1 LLLVAVAQGGRPNVA
16 AAAGRLALLMEPG
29 EAAAQPQQSLQQV
42 GSIQGRDAVPKM
54 DSAFRSFSKNR
65 DAQLFGHIWPKNVLR
80 NLINYMADMR
90 YV

>member
-1 LLLVAVAQGGRPNVA
+1 MLLVAIAQGGRPNVA

-29 EAAAQPQQSLQQV
+29 EAAAQPQQSLQL

-54 DSAFRSFSKNR
+54 DSAFSKNR
-65 DAQLFGHIWPKNVLR
+65 GTIIWPKDGRR
-80 NLINYMADMR
+80 NMIKYMADMR